1 MKKLQQIILLITCI
15 LIMMVCAIQKNGKIL
30 GHSLQSRTTEENA
43 DTHKRADTRT
53 LQDGTIVINTTTLGK
68 DIQGYGGPVPLE
80 ISIKDNIVT
89 GIIALP
95 NSETPDFFNHAKTL
109 LSKWNGKTIDQA
121 LSMKV
126 DGVSGATFSSRGII
140 QNVHAGLQYAKKNAR
155 QPSLWEE
162 MGMTWKYAL
171 GLIVVLM
178 AAIVPLFYRN
188 KHYRLI
194 QLSLNVVVLGLLCGS
209 FLDWTLFIGYM
220 ASGTNILVSLIPIIM
235 LITAFIYPLFG
246 KRQYYCTNICP
257 LGSLQELAGIATHK
271 KWYMPKKLV
280 KRLTR
285 FRELLFAVLMTM
297 TLTGLW
303 IEWMDYELF
312 TAFIWKSASVVVIIL
327 AILFVLLSVFV
338 PRPYCR
344 FVCPTGTLFKIKD

>member
-15 LIMMVCAIQKNGKIL
+15 LIMMVGAIQKDGKIL

-53 LQDGTIVINTTTLGK
+53 LQDGTIVINTITLGK

-80 ISIKDNIVT
+80 LFVKDNVVT
-89 GIIALP
+89 GIKALP
-95 NSETPDFFNHAKTL
+95 NSETPDFFNRAKSL
-109 LSKWNGKTIDQA
+109 LSKWDDKTVDQA
-121 LSMKV
+121 LTMKV
-126 DGVSGATFSSRGII
+126 DGVSGATFSSRAII
-140 QNVHAGLQYAKKNAR
+140 QNVRAGLQYAVKKAQ
-155 QPSLWEE
+155 QPSLWEK

-178 AAIVPLFYRN
+178 AAIVPLFYKNR
-188 KHYRLI
+188 HYRLL
-194 QLSLNVVVLGLLCGS
+194 QLSLNVVVLGLLCGT

-220 ASGTNILVSLIPIIM
+220 ANGTNIWISLIPIIM
-235 LITAFIYPLFG
+235 LITAFIYPFFG

-257 LGSLQELAGIATHK
+257 FGSLQELASKTNHK
-271 KWYMPKKLV
+271 KWRMSQTLA

-285 FRELLFAVLMTM
+285 FRELLFAGLMVM
-297 TLTGLW
+297 MLTGLW
-303 IEWMDYELF
+303 MEWMDYELF
-312 TAFIWKSASVVVIIL
+312 AAFIWQSAPALVIVL